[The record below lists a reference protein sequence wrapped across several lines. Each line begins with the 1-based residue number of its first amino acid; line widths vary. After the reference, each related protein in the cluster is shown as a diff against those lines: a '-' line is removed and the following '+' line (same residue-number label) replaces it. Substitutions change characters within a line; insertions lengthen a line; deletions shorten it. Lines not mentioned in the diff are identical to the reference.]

1 VIRQVLLVDDDRKI
15 LLSLKE
21 GLESF
26 SEELSVIT
34 ASDGA
39 SALERMGKDPVS
51 VLVSDIRMP
60 GMDGLTLL
68 SRCADIYPE
77 VPVILMT
84 AYPHPVYQDKAKSA
98 GAWKY
103 ITKPFRVED
112 LAREIQRTFKRE
124 ADGGTLHGVSSGMFL
139 QLIEM
144 EQKTCTI
151 RIADLGNQKQGVL
164 YFRDGDLLDA
174 RINGLRGEKAAHE
187 IFSWDEVTLSIQN
200 GCPLTEKR
208 VQGELQA
215 ILLEAMR
222 LKDEARQKA
231 HSLPGSEE
239 KAEPRQL
246 QEHRSPT
253 HRVDSKIEI
262 RRGDSLREIARDL
275 GLATFRKDSTWD
287 GLLAQMARI
296 GTFFEAG
303 RLRLCYLNREE
314 TNDYVLLPKK
324 ETMLFFVS
332 PKSPRER
339 IMKRLCEVDD

>member
-1 VIRQVLLVDDDRKI
+1 MIRQVLLVDDDRKI

-21 GLESF
+21 GLEHF
-26 SEELSVIT
+26 SEEFRVVT

-39 SALERMGKDPVS
+39 SALERMGRLPVS

-68 SRCADIYPE
+68 SRCAEAYPE
-77 VPVILMT
+77 IPVILMT
-84 AYPHPVYQDKAKSA
+84 AYPHPAYQDKAKSA
-98 GAWKY
+98 GVWKY

-112 LAREIQRTFKRE
+112 LACEIQRTLKRE
-124 ADGGTLHGVSSGMFL
+124 ADGGTLHDVSSGMFL

-151 RIADLGNQKQGVL
+151 RIADSRNQKQGVL

-174 RINGLRGEKAAHE
+174 RINGLKGEKAAHE

-208 VQGELQA
+208 IQGELQA

-222 LKDEARQKA
+222 LKDEAKQTA
-231 HSLPGSEE
+231 QTSADPEE
-239 KAEPRQL
+239 EAASGKRRDNATPPPL
-246 QEHRSPT
+246 TGGPADT
-253 HRVDSKIEI
+253 
-262 RRGDSLREIARDL
+262 RRGDSFQNITREL
-275 GLATFRKDSTWD
+275 GLDPFRKDSTWD

-296 GTFFEAG
+296 GTFFDAG
-303 RLRLCYLNREE
+303 RLRLCYINRQEAR
-314 TNDYVLLPKK
+314 DYVLLPKK

-332 PKSPRER
+332 PKSPREK
-339 IMKRLCEVDD
+339 IMKRLSEADE

>member
-1 VIRQVLLVDDDRKI
+1 VIRQVLLVDDDLKI

-21 GLESF
+21 GLEHF
-26 SEELSVIT
+26 SEEFRVVT
-34 ASDGA
+34 ESDGA
-39 SALERMGKDPVS
+39 SALERMGKSPVS

-68 SRCADIYPE
+68 LRCAELYPE

-98 GAWKY
+98 GVWKY

-112 LAREIQRTFKRE
+112 LASEIQRIFKRE

-151 RIADLGNQKQGVL
+151 RIADAGNKKQGVL
-164 YFRDGDLLDA
+164 YFRDGDLLDS
-174 RINGLRGEKAAHE
+174 RINGLKGERAAHE

-208 VQGELQA
+208 IQGELQA

-222 LKDEARQKA
+222 LKDEARQLNESSTAPKA
-231 HSLPGSEE
+231 QRE
-239 KAEPRQL
+239 AAQ
-246 QEHRSPT
+246 HRGRSSPPNP
-253 HRVDSKIEI
+253 
-262 RRGDSLREIARDL
+262 GDSADMERKGDSIKKITREL
-275 GLATFRKDSTWD
+275 GLDPFRKDSTWD

-303 RLRLCYLNREE
+303 RLRLCYINREE
-314 TNDYVLLPKK
+314 ASDYILLPKK

-339 IMKRLCEVDD
+339 IMKRLSEVDE

>member
-26 SEELSVIT
+26 SEELRVVT

-39 SALERMGKDPVS
+39 SALERLGKTPVS

-68 SRCADIYPE
+68 SRCTESYPE
-77 VPVILMT
+77 LPVILMT

-112 LAREIQRTFKRE
+112 LAREVQRTFKRE

-151 RIADLGNQKQGVL
+151 RIAGSGNQKQGVL
-164 YFRDGDLLDA
+164 YFREGDLLDA
-174 RINGLRGEKAAHE
+174 RVNGLKGEKAAHE
-187 IFSWDEVTLSIQN
+187 IFSWDEVSLSIQN

-208 VQGELQA
+208 IQGELQA

-222 LKDEARQKA
+222 LKDEARQATLSSTGLEEATESKQLLDNEA
-231 HSLPGSEE
+231 PPHRADVPGEN
-239 KAEPRQL
+239 
-246 QEHRSPT
+246 
-253 HRVDSKIEI
+253 
-262 RRGDSLREIARDL
+262 RRGASLKQVTRDL
-275 GLATFRKDSTWD
+275 GLDPFRKDSNWD

-303 RLRLCYLNREE
+303 RLRLCYINREE
-314 TNDYVLLPKK
+314 AKDYVLLPKK
-324 ETMLFFVS
+324 ETMLFCVS
-332 PKSPRER
+332 PKCPRER
-339 IMKRLCEVDD
+339 IMKQLSEADE

>member
-15 LLSLKE
+15 LLSLKA
-21 GLESF
+21 GLETF
-26 SEELSVIT
+26 SEEFRVVT

-39 SALERMGKDPVS
+39 SALERMGKTPVS

-68 SRCADIYPE
+68 SRCAETYPE

-98 GAWKY
+98 GVWKY

-151 RIADLGNQKQGVL
+151 RIADSRNEKQGVL

-174 RINGLRGEKAAHE
+174 RINGLKGEKAAHE

-208 VQGELQA
+208 IQGELQA

-222 LKDEARQKA
+222 LKDEARQTT
-231 HSLPGSEE
+231 HSSTGPEDEGDPKQRQENSSPPHRADGPGENRRDESL
-239 KAEPRQL
+239 K
-246 QEHRSPT
+246 
-253 HRVDSKIEI
+253 EI
-262 RRGDSLREIARDL
+262 IQDL
-275 GLATFRKDSTWD
+275 GLDPFRKDSTWD

-303 RLRLCYLNREE
+303 RLRLCYINREE
-314 TNDYVLLPKK
+314 AKDYILLPKK

-332 PKSPRER
+332 PKSPREK
-339 IMKRLCEVDD
+339 IMKRLSDVDE

>member
-1 VIRQVLLVDDDRKI
+1 VIRQVLLVDDDLKI

-26 SEELSVIT
+26 SEEFHIVT
-34 ASDGA
+34 ARDGS
-39 SALERMGKDPVS
+39 SALERMRKTPVS

-60 GMDGLTLL
+60 GMDGLTLV
-68 SRCADIYPE
+68 SRCAELYPE

-84 AYPHPVYQDKAKSA
+84 AYPHPAHQDKTKSTTV
-98 GAWKY
+98 WKY
-103 ITKPFRVED
+103 LTKPFRTEV
-112 LAREIQRTFKRE
+112 LALEIQKTFKRE

-151 RIADLGNQKQGVL
+151 RIGDASSQKQGVL

-174 RINGLRGEKAAHE
+174 RINGLKGEKAAHE

-208 VQGELQA
+208 IQGELQA

-222 LKDEARQKA
+222 LKDEARQA
-231 HSLPGSEE
+231 AQSLTGAEE
-239 KAEPRQL
+239 EGDFTRC
-246 QEHRSPT
+246 QENSSSPHRGAGPPVT
-253 HRVDSKIEI
+253 RK
-262 RRGDSLREIARDL
+262 GDSIKEITRDL
-275 GLATFRKDSTWD
+275 GLDTSQKDSTWD

-314 TNDYVLLPKK
+314 DRDYILLPKK

-332 PKSPRER
+332 PKSPREK
-339 IMKRLCEVDD
+339 IMKRLSDVDE